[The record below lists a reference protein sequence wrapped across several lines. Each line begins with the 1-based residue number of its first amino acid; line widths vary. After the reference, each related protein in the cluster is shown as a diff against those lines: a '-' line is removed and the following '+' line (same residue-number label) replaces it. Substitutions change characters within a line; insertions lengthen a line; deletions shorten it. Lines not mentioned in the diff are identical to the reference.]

1 MRYLVTRTFA
11 YCLSYED
18 GIAFSKGGL
27 SSQDEPPV
35 SVHDHLGVLGVD
47 RRGRALDRACSQSQ
61 QSRAACRD
69 LRCYRISPSFA
80 TMPPPGSVHHASDID
95 VWTFDPDFLDAL
107 EPRIER
113 NLSLT
118 LVRTEGQL
126 YVTTG
131 GTTLEGAL
139 EHSKLLET
147 RVARNRQELRDAP
160 RPRIFCAPLASGIQR
175 NFRLEARISRAR
187 VARRLQTRRTRG
199 AEPRGH

>member
-1 MRYLVTRTFA
+1 MAPNATMFHLQIELSDVDRQTYEALELRLARHPSESMRYLVTRTFA
-11 YCLSYED
+11 YCLSYEE

-35 SVHDHLGVLGVD
+35 SVHDRLGVLRVWIDVGAPSTARVH
-47 RRGRALDRACSQSQ
+47 RASKASQHVAIYGASNL
-61 QSRAACRD
+61 SD
-69 LRCYRISPSFA
+69 LRGDA
-80 TMPPPGSVHHASDID
+80 AAGHVHHASDID

-113 NLSLT
+113 NMSLT

-131 GTTLEGAL
+131 GTTFEGAL

-147 RVARNRQELRDAP
+147 E
-160 RPRIFCAPLASGIQR
+160 
-175 NFRLEARISRAR
+175 
-187 VARRLQTRRTRG
+187 
-199 AEPRGH
+199 